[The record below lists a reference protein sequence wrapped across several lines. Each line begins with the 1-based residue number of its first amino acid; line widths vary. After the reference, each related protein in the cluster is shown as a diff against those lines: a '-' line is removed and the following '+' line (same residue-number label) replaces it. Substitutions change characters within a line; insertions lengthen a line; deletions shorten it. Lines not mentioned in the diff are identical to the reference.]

1 MNAVGA
7 AAFVV
12 VVVVA
17 AAAAVAVAAA
27 LLWLMLLQASGIG
40 LRRSCRF
47 VFAVAHSHARLPTP
61 QFLLQ
66 AAEGET

>member
-1 MNAVGA
+1 MANDIVNAVAA

-12 VVVVA
+12 VVV

-27 LLWLMLLQASGIG
+27 MLWPMLLQASGIG

-61 QFLLQ
+61 
-66 AAEGET
+66 